1 MNPIEE
7 LEQKLHAVLTE
18 LETKLQSL
26 FGSHP
31 KIAEHVATAKQEAS
45 AALFENEANAPARTL
60 APEANPPI
68 PSDHAGA
75 DPAASTPASAAS

>member
-7 LEQKLHAVLTE
+7 LEQKLHAVLTD

-45 AALFENEANAPARTL
+45 AALFENEAAAPA
-60 APEANPPI
+60 P
-68 PSDHAGA
+68 DHAA
-75 DPAASTPASAAS
+75 DDHEPTAPAPAAS